1 MISSYLKILYCRKI
15 LSFFTF
21 SFFSLHRSVVYQ
33 QSSKESAT
41 LQPFFTLQLDIQSDK
56 IRTVQDALESLVARE
71 SVQGYTTKTKQEV
84 CSVDPFLQSN
94 IKTSSF
100 KGFYSALGLQI
111 ASWTPAPRVNKKW
124 CLPFWCL
131 AAVRHNASEYI
142 HWKAFKE
149 ENQL

>member
-1 MISSYLKILYCRKI
+1 MLISSYLKNLYCWKL

-84 CSVDPFLQSN
+84 CSVEPFLQSN
-94 IKTSSF
+94 IKTSF
-100 KGFYSALGLQI
+100 KGSYSALGLQI
-111 ASWTPAPRVNKKW
+111 VSWTLTPVLIKKVLTFLVSCSNKT
-124 CLPFWCL
+124 
-131 AAVRHNASEYI
+131 
-142 HWKAFKE
+142 
-149 ENQL
+149 